1 MRLFAATLACS
12 LALAPF
18 AHAQSILRVEPT
30 GAGGAYLDIQAAIDA
45 ASPGDL
51 VLVETGT
58 YPGFSV
64 SGKGL
69 TVAADSGAV
78 VEVDDFS
85 GIGSVPFG
93 SEVVLSGM
101 TITFEPALFQMFP
114 FDALAIGNCQGHV
127 LLQDMTIVGEPQAVR
142 VFDSESVAFVNC
154 DLTSVN
160 DGGAGIFIQD
170 SHVFLHDSRIQAGV
184 GSAGTPFGGSGF
196 EGGAG
201 IDVLAG
207 STALVVGCDVTGGM
221 GGPPYPFHPTAGAA
235 DGGPAVRAGGL
246 PGEVPPVLAYD
257 STFTG
262 GPGGV
267 DGTLVADD
275 GPEYFGPPGAFVQL
289 PNTARRILL
298 DPVVRAGEQS
308 SKTFTGDPFDFLW
321 HIIAIQAGDV
331 VVYLPDVLGAIHPG
345 GSPFFFKY
353 RGLLDVTGQKTLN
366 ITLSATG
373 LEYVPIYE
381 QALMYSVNDGFVASN
396 PRMVAFLDASVP

>member
-1 MRLFAATLACS
+1 MRLFATTLACS
-12 LALAPF
+12 FVLASLVQ
-18 AHAQSILRVEPT
+18 AQSVLRVEPS

-45 ASPGDL
+45 AAPGDL

-69 TVAADSGAV
+69 TVAADSGAI

-85 GIGSVPFG
+85 GVGSVPFG

-101 TITFEPALFQMFP
+101 TIRFEPAPFQTLP
-114 FDALAIGNCQGHV
+114 FDALTVGNCAGHV
-127 LLQDMTIVGEPQAVR
+127 LLQDMTIVGEPEAVR
-142 VFDSESVAFVNC
+142 IFDSAAVAFVNC
-154 DLTSVN
+154 DVSSVS
-160 DGGAGIFIQD
+160 DSAAGIYVDGAQ
-170 SHVFLHDSRIQAGV
+170 VFLHDSTVRG
-184 GSAGTPFGGSGF
+184 GDGNAGTPFGASGF

-201 IDVLAG
+201 IHVLFG
-207 STALVVGCDVTGGM
+207 SSALLVGCDVTGGM
-221 GGPPYPFHPTAGAA
+221 GGPPYPFSPFGGAA
-235 DGGPAVRAGGL
+235 DGGPAVRASGAA
-246 PGEVPPVLAYD
+246 GEVPPVVAYD

-267 DGTLVADD
+267 DGNLVADD
-275 GPEYFGPPGAFVQL
+275 GPVYFGPPGAFTEL
-289 PNTARRILL
+289 PTAARRILL
-298 DPVVRAGEQS
+298 DPVVRSGEQS

-353 RGLLDVTGQKTLN
+353 RGLLDATGQKTLN

-373 LEYVPIYE
+373 LQYVPIYE

-396 PRMVAFLDASVP
+396 PRMVSFLDASIP